1 MTLLTNKLVLFK
13 PMRILVAVFLA
24 ILEKILTVIL
34 IIMPEDCAL
43 YLGARFGDLLFF
55 LVKFTS
61 YRNYLTNNVAL
72 TFGDRFNEQEK
83 GCIARQGL
91 EKIGKSLVEV
101 FRFPL
106 LNKWNLSKK
115 VSIKGKEVLDKA
127 LAQGRGIILVSGHF
141 GNWELAGAAIALSG
155 YKLATVIQDQS
166 NPAANSFLNHRRK
179 SKGIKIISRYA
190 DLRVLIKML
199 RENYIVA
206 MIADQHGESLK
217 VFGTFFGNRVSLQEG
232 PGVLFALTGSPVIP
246 IFIIRNQDDTHDVII
261 EHAISLDDLQE
272 TGREGKIAVVSQ
284 RVSNALEKY
293 ISLYPD
299 HWNWMYNRWDKL
311 DIQKEIK

>member
-1 MTLLTNKLVLFK
+1 MVNKPVALFNS
-13 PMRILVAVFLA
+13 MRILIAVILA
-24 ILEKILTVIL
+24 ILEKILTVFL
-34 IIMPEDCAL
+34 IIIPEEYAL

-55 LVKFTS
+55 LVKFTP
-61 YRNYLTNNVAL
+61 YRNYLTNNVDL

-106 LNKWNLSKK
+106 LNKGNLHKK
-115 VSIKGKEVLDKA
+115 VTIRGRENLDKA
-127 LAQGRGIILVSGHF
+127 LEKGKGIILVSGHF
-141 GNWELAGAAIALSG
+141 GNWELAGAAITLSG
-155 YKLATVIQDQS
+155 YRLATVIQDQS
-166 NPAANSFLNHRRK
+166 NPTANSFLNHRRK

-199 RENYIVA
+199 RENYIVG

-217 VFGTFFGNRVSLQEG
+217 VFGTFFGHRVSLQEG
-232 PGVLFALTGSPVIP
+232 PGVLFALIGSPVVP
-246 IFIIRNQDDTHDVII
+246 VFIIRNRDDSHDIII
-261 EHAISLDDLQE
+261 EKEICLDDIQE
-272 TGREGKIAVVSQ
+272 ISREEKIAAVSQ
-284 RVSNALEKY
+284 RVSNVLEKY

-311 DIQKEIK
+311 NIQKGIK